1 MNQRYA
7 EAPTL
12 LEAVNKVLG
21 RPTPVEPAAVEA
33 KFSRDFLARALID
46 QLLTH
51 KGKLG
56 AFDFVETISQGRTL
70 FVGEGNLSFSLALA
84 KLKPTAARNF
94 ITTTFEPARRLPPTA
109 GWNASQL
116 ARIGA
121 KVLNGIDAT
130 RLQTHFG
137 ATKFH
142 AIIFNFPNVASR
154 TPIYGHNPNHVL
166 VRKFLRSAAGQLV
179 RGGIVVMTV
188 VDSAFYAGAFGLPAA
203 ARFAGFGEPEIHNFK
218 PSRFPGYLH
227 ANTLGGQSALTK
239 YRAFSTWVFRLQ

>member
-1 MNQRYA
+1 VQA
-7 EAPTL
+7 LSGPKL
-12 LEAVNKVLG
+12 
-21 RPTPVEPAAVEA
+21 RPLPKCHLVST
-33 KFSRDFLARALID
+33 
-46 QLLTH
+46 
-51 KGKLG
+51 
-56 AFDFVETISQGRTL
+56 
-70 FVGEGNLSFSLALA
+70 
-84 KLKPTAARNF
+84 
-94 ITTTFEPARRLPPTA
+94 RRLPPTA

-121 KVLNGIDAT
+121 KVLNGIGAT

-137 ATKFH
+137 ATKFR
-142 AIIFNFPNVASR
+142 AIIFNFPNVPSR

-166 VRKFLRSAAGQLV
+166 VRNFLRSAAGQLV

-227 ANTLGGQSALTK
+227 ANTLGGQSALMN
-239 YRAFSTWVFRLQ
+239 YRAFSTWVFRL